1 MTSTPVVFRC
11 GEDRLLGL
19 IDGETESSDVGVLVI
34 VGGPQYRVGSHRQ
47 FTVLARSLAASGL
60 PVMRFDHRGIGD
72 SEGETTFEA
81 LGPDIDAALD
91 AFLGACP
98 QVKKVVVWGLCDAAS
113 AILMETPGDDR
124 VAGAV
129 LLNPWVRSD
138 ETLARSYLSGYYL
151 KQLTNAAFW
160 RRLISGD
167 VPIGRALAGVVE
179 TASRALRPATVAAG
193 EHSPTAAEES
203 PRVPFQT
210 RMMQGLAAFHRP
222 ILLIMSGN
230 DLTANEFRQFM
241 RQKRSRRQLLAAKN
255 ITTVEMPD
263 ADHTFSN
270 AAAKAEVAR
279 HTLDWV
285 QRSSLNRQAR

>member
-1 MTSTPVVFRC
+1 MNATPLVFRC

-19 IDGETESSDVGVLVI
+19 IEGQAQASSIGVLII

-47 FTVLARSLAASGL
+47 FTALARSLAAGGL

-113 AILMETPGDDR
+113 AILMETPGDER

-151 KQLTNAAFW
+151 KQLTSAAFW
-160 RRLISGD
+160 RRVLGGD
-167 VPIGRALAGVVE
+167 VSIGRALAGVVA
-179 TASRALRPATVAAG
+179 TVSKALRPAAGAAR
-193 EHSPTAAEES
+193 EQALTSAEES
-203 PRVPFQT
+203 PRGPFQA

-222 ILLIMSGN
+222 ILLILSGN
-230 DLTANEFRQFM
+230 DVTANEFRQFM
-241 RQKRSRRQLLAAKN
+241 RQKRSRRQLLTADN
-255 ITTVEMPD
+255 ITTVEMPS

-270 AAAKAEVAR
+270 AAAKADVAR

-285 QRSSLNRQAR
+285 HGTQDR

>member
-1 MTSTPVVFRC
+1 MNAMPLVFRC
-11 GEDRLLGL
+11 GEERLLGL
-19 IDGETESSDVGVLVI
+19 IDGVALASRVGVLII

-47 FTVLARSLAASGL
+47 FAALARSLAASGL

-81 LGPDIDAALD
+81 LGPDIHAALD

-98 QVKKVVVWGLCDAAS
+98 QVRKVIVWGLCDAAS
-113 AILMETPGDDR
+113 AILMETPGDVR

-151 KQLTNAAFW
+151 KQLTSATFW
-160 RRLISGD
+160 RRVLGGD
-167 VPIGRALAGVVE
+167 VPIGRALPGVVE
-179 TASRALRPATVAAG
+179 TVSKALRPAAGDAG
-193 EHSPTAAEES
+193 EQAPIAAEES
-203 PRVPFQT
+203 PRVPFQA
-210 RMMQGLAAFHRP
+210 RMIKGLAAFHGP
-222 ILLIMSGN
+222 VLLILSGN
-230 DLTANEFRQFM
+230 DITANEFRQFM
-241 RQKRSRRQLLAAKN
+241 RQKRSRRRLLAADN
-255 ITTVEMPD
+255 ITTVEMPS

-285 QRSSLNRQAR
+285 HRTQTE